1 MSDTPMEHVQR
12 VDKLEQRVGGIEQT
26 MTQLAYNVESLS
38 ENLARDREQN
48 QADHR
53 ATQASIRELAQVQQ
67 HARDS
72 FPSFVRWAIGVG
84 LPALLVLVAL
94 IASMWA
100 QGGANATTSQQNR
113 ADLDRLAEIVHDHQ
127 RDGHPNRV
135 ESLTQRNTEDI
146 AKLTEMFERWRNERE

>member
-1 MSDTPMEHVQR
+1 MSDTMEHAQR
-12 VDKLEQRVGGIEQT
+12 VDKLEQRVGGLEAT

-38 ENLARDREQN
+38 ENLGRDREQN

-53 ATQASIRELAQVQQ
+53 ATQASIRELVQVQQ
-67 HARDS
+67 QARDS
-72 FPSFVRWAIGVG
+72 FPLFVRWAIGVG

-100 QGGANATTSQQNR
+100 QGGANATATQQNR
-113 ADLDRLAEIVHDHQ
+113 ADIEHLSEVVHDHQ

-135 ESLTQRNTEDI
+135 EALAARNTKDI
-146 AKLTEMFERWRNERE
+146 ASLADLFAQWRRETQ